1 MCKKSNINS
10 DNDLQSTL
18 ALYRHQR
25 HGHEMPDRENRGA
38 GCLVVID
45 APVVPQESHS
55 KGVFVLPLKTFVL
68 RVTFGVLC
76 AASVMPVLA
85 QAQLSGGQGDAQ
97 AAPVARRPIELQ
109 AIEKLNA
116 WTVGLAAG
124 QLEGAPLRFATDIGR
139 VVDDGDNLHVLPI
152 VTRGPA
158 ENVEALLYLRGVDVA
173 IINSDSLAQFKEL
186 VPNIQKRIT
195 YILSLFPSEL
205 HIFVRPEIKTLDDL
219 KGKKVNFNT
228 PGTAAA
234 YSGPLIFDQLKLDV
248 NKTFI
253 PHQVALEQMRSGQG
267 DMEAV
272 VFITSKPV
280 DAFLRGKWEPGFKFL
295 PVPLGDSEFYLPST
309 LTSSD
314 YPQLIPQGQEI
325 PTIAIP
331 TILAAFN
338 WQKNSDRYRRVARLT
353 DYLFNR
359 LETLQGPGFH
369 PKWKD
374 VNLAAKVPGLDRF
387 PAAQEWLDGHAVSK
401 VAAGP
406 GDVGGG
412 SSARAG
418 TGDAPPTAEERQLY
432 REFLEWRRRLGK

>member
-1 MCKKSNINS
+1 VTLLRFSFRLIFVSLCSASALQGSAGAQTSNGP
-10 DNDLQSTL
+10 T
-18 ALYRHQR
+18 
-25 HGHEMPDRENRGA
+25 
-38 GCLVVID
+38 
-45 APVVPQESHS
+45 ES
-55 KGVFVLPLKTFVL
+55 P
-68 RVTFGVLC
+68 
-76 AASVMPVLA
+76 SV
-85 QAQLSGGQGDAQ
+85 
-97 AAPVARRPIELQ
+97 PVARRPLELQ

-124 QLEGAPLRFATDIGR
+124 QLEGAPIRFATDIAR

-173 IINSDSLAQFKEL
+173 IINSDALEQFKAL

-195 YILSLFPSEL
+195 YILNLFPSEL
-205 HIFVRPEIKTLDDL
+205 HIFVRPEIKSLNDL
-219 KGKKVNFNT
+219 RGKKVNFNT

-234 YSGPLIFDQLKLDV
+234 YSGPLIFEQLKLNVD
-248 NKTFI
+248 KTFI
-253 PHQVALEQMRSGQG
+253 PHQVALEQMKTGQG

-272 VFITSKPV
+272 VFITSKPI

-309 LTSSD
+309 LTASD
-314 YPQLIPQGQEI
+314 YPQLIPQGEEVQ
-325 PTIAIP
+325 TIAIP

-338 WQKNSDRYRRVARLT
+338 WPRGSDRYKRVARLT

-359 LETLQGPGFH
+359 LDKLQGPGFH

-387 PAAQEWLDGHAVSK
+387 PAAQEWLDGAGIAK
-401 VAAGP
+401 LAAAPSP
-406 GDVGGG
+406 GAAA
-412 SSARAG
+412 SAQPESGIVPA
-418 TGDAPPTAEERQLY
+418 TVEQRQLY
-432 REFLEWRRRLGK
+432 REFLEWRRQHGK